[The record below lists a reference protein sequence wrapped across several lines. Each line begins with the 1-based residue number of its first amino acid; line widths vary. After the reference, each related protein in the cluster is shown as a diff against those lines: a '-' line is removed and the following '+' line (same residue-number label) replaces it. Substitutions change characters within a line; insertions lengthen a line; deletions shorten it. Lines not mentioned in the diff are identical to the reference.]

1 VLGTDL
7 RARGIPAKLAPR
19 FIPTEETR
27 PVLRWI
33 RLALALACMLG
44 SGAAA
49 VAQNISAQRVDVA
62 LVLTVDASGSID
74 TPEFQLQKEG
84 IAGAVSDPEV
94 LSTIR
99 SGRNGRIA
107 IAYVE
112 WGAPGGAQ
120 MMVDWMLVE
129 DEASAAA
136 FGSAVLRAPRSVQ
149 SYNAIGDA
157 IDLAV
162 NLFATC
168 PCQPTRR
175 IIDVSGDNPD
185 NRSNRPAPLARNAA
199 VAEGIT
205 INALAIVQDGRLG
218 AAGRPWL
225 VETYEQTV
233 IGGFGAFAIAANTRA
248 DFARALREKMVLEI
262 SGVAPPR
269 RQDLAAETP

>member
-1 VLGTDL
+1 MHG
-7 RARGIPAKLAPR
+7 
-19 FIPTEETR
+19 
-27 PVLRWI
+27 I
-33 RLALALACMLG
+33 RLALALACAIW
-44 SGAAA
+44 SGAAL
-49 VAQNISAQRVDVA
+49 AQDVNRQRVDVA

-74 TPEFQLQKEG
+74 IPEFQLQKEG
-84 IAGAVSDPEV
+84 IASAVANPEV

-120 MMVDWMLVE
+120 VMVDWMLVE

-136 FGSAVLRAPRSVQ
+136 FGNAVLTAPRSIQ

-162 NLFATC
+162 KLFEAC

-185 NRSNRPAPLARNAA
+185 NRSHHPAPLARDMA
-199 VAEGIT
+199 VGAGIT

-225 VETYEQTV
+225 VEAYERTV

-262 SGVAPPR
+262 SGIEPAR
-269 RQDLAAETP
+269 GQDLAAEAD

>member
-1 VLGTDL
+1 MLG
-7 RARGIPAKLAPR
+7 
-19 FIPTEETR
+19 
-27 PVLRWI
+27 V
-33 RLALALACMLG
+33 RLALILACAMW
-44 SGAAA
+44 SSA
-49 VAQNISAQRVDVA
+49 VLAQDVNRQRVDVA

-74 TPEFQLQKEG
+74 PEEFLLQKQG
-84 IAGAVSDPEV
+84 IAGAVADPEV

-120 MMVDWMLVE
+120 MMVDWMTVE
-129 DEASAAA
+129 DEVSAAA
-136 FGSAVLRAPRSVQ
+136 FGGAVLNAPRSVQ

-162 NLFATC
+162 KLLDAC
-168 PCQPTRR
+168 PCRPTRR

-185 NRSNRPAPLARNAA
+185 NRSHLPAPVARDMA
-199 VAEGIT
+199 VAAGIT

-218 AAGRPWL
+218 TEGKPWL
-225 VETYEQTV
+225 VETYERTV
-233 IGGFGAFAIAANTRA
+233 IGGFAAFAIAANTRA

-262 SGVAPPR
+262 SGILPEPR
-269 RQDLAAETP
+269 RDLAEID

>member
-1 VLGTDL
+1 MGRIGLVL
-7 RARGIPAKLAPR
+7 
-19 FIPTEETR
+19 
-27 PVLRWI
+27 
-33 RLALALACMLG
+33 
-44 SGAAA
+44 A
-49 VAQNISAQRVDVA
+49 VAGALWSAGAPAQTGDVPRVDVA

-74 TPEFQLQKEG
+74 HPEFQLQKEG
-84 IAGAVSDPEV
+84 IAGAVADPEV
-94 LSTIR
+94 LSTIQ

-120 MMVDWMLVE
+120 MMVDWMLVG
-129 DEASAAA
+129 DAASAAA
-136 FGSAVLRAPRSVQ
+136 FGNAVLQAPRSIQ

-162 NLFATC
+162 RLFDAC

-185 NRSNRPAPLARNAA
+185 NRSHHPGPLARDAA
-199 VAEGIT
+199 VAKGIT

-218 AAGRPWL
+218 ASGKPWL
-225 VETYEQTV
+225 VETYERTI
-233 IGGFGAFAIAANTRA
+233 IGGFAAFAIAANSRA

-262 SGVAPPR
+262 SGLVPPGR
-269 RQDLAAETP
+269 DLAARPH

>member
-1 VLGTDL
+1 MHG
-7 RARGIPAKLAPR
+7 
-19 FIPTEETR
+19 
-27 PVLRWI
+27 I
-33 RLALALACMLG
+33 RLALALACALW
-44 SGAAA
+44 SGAAL
-49 VAQNISAQRVDVA
+49 AQDAGGQRVDVA

-84 IAGAVSDPEV
+84 IASAVANPEV

-107 IAYVE
+107 IASVE

-136 FGSAVLRAPRSVQ
+136 FGNAVLNAPRSIQ

-162 NLFATC
+162 KLFEVC

-175 IIDVSGDNPD
+175 VIDVSGDNPD
-185 NRSNRPAPLARNAA
+185 NRSHHPAPLARDMA
-199 VAEGIT
+199 VGAGIT
-205 INALAIVQDGRLG
+205 INALAIVQDDRLG
-218 AAGRPWL
+218 TGGRPWL
-225 VETYEQTV
+225 VETYERTV

-262 SGVAPPR
+262 SGIAPETGG
-269 RQDLAAETP
+269 DLAAEID

>member
-1 VLGTDL
+1 M
-7 RARGIPAKLAPR
+7 RG
-19 FIPTEETR
+19 
-27 PVLRWI
+27 I
-33 RLALALACMLG
+33 RLALALACAIW
-44 SGAAA
+44 SGAAL
-49 VAQNISAQRVDVA
+49 AQDVNRQRVDVA

-74 TPEFQLQKEG
+74 APEFQLQKEG
-84 IAGAVSDPEV
+84 IAGAVADPEV

-120 MMVDWMLVE
+120 LMVDWMLVE
-129 DEASAAA
+129 DAASAAA
-136 FGSAVLRAPRSVQ
+136 FGNAVLQAPRSMQ

-162 NLFATC
+162 KLFEVC

-185 NRSNRPAPLARNAA
+185 NRSHHPAPLARDMA
-199 VAEGIT
+199 VGAGIT

-218 AAGRPWL
+218 AEGRPWL
-225 VETYEQTV
+225 VETYERTV

-262 SGVAPPR
+262 SGIAPPQH
-269 RQDLAAETP
+269 QDLAAEIE

>member
-1 VLGTDL
+1 MH
-7 RARGIPAKLAPR
+7 GIC
-19 FIPTEETR
+19 
-27 PVLRWI
+27 
-33 RLALALACMLG
+33 LALALACTIW
-44 SGAAA
+44 SGAAF
-49 VAQNISAQRVDVA
+49 AQDLPRVDVA

-74 TPEFQLQKEG
+74 PDEFLLQKQG
-84 IAGAVSDPEV
+84 IAGAVADPEV

-129 DEASAAA
+129 DEASAEA
-136 FGSAVLRAPRSVQ
+136 FGNAVLTAPRSIQ

-162 NLFATC
+162 KLFDVC
-168 PCQPTRR
+168 PCLPTRR

-185 NRSNRPAPLARNAA
+185 NRSHRPAPLARNEA
-199 VAEGIT
+199 VADGIT

-218 AAGRPWL
+218 AEGRPWL
-225 VETYEQTV
+225 VETYERTV

-248 DFARALREKMVLEI
+248 DFSRALREKMVLEI
-262 SGVAPPR
+262 SAVSPAQGEN
-269 RQDLAAETP
+269 LAARTRRTNRM

>member
-1 VLGTDL
+1 MHG
-7 RARGIPAKLAPR
+7 
-19 FIPTEETR
+19 
-27 PVLRWI
+27 I
-33 RLALALACMLG
+33 RLALALACTIW
-44 SGAAA
+44 SGAAL
-49 VAQNISAQRVDVA
+49 AQDAGRQRVDVA

-74 TPEFQLQKEG
+74 PDEFLLQKQG
-84 IAGAVSDPEV
+84 IAGAVTDPEV

-120 MMVDWMLVE
+120 MMVDWMMVE
-129 DEASAAA
+129 DQASAAA
-136 FGSAVLRAPRSVQ
+136 FGSAVLLAPRSMQ

-162 NLFATC
+162 KLFDVC

-185 NRSNRPAPLARNAA
+185 NRSHHPAPLARDMA
-199 VAEGIT
+199 VAAGIT

-218 AAGRPWL
+218 AEGKPWL
-225 VETYEQTV
+225 VETYEGTV
-233 IGGFGAFAIAANTRA
+233 IGGFAAFAIAANTRA

-262 SGVAPPR
+262 SGLAPEP
-269 RQDLAAETP
+269 RQDLATEID

>member
-1 VLGTDL
+1 MHG
-7 RARGIPAKLAPR
+7 
-19 FIPTEETR
+19 
-27 PVLRWI
+27 I
-33 RLALALACMLG
+33 RLALAVACAIW
-44 SGAAA
+44 SGAAL
-49 VAQNISAQRVDVA
+49 AQDVNRQRVDVA

-84 IAGAVSDPEV
+84 IASAVANPEV

-120 MMVDWMLVE
+120 MMVDWTLVE

-136 FGSAVLRAPRSVQ
+136 FGNAVLTAPRSVQ

-162 NLFATC
+162 KLFEVC

-185 NRSNRPAPLARNAA
+185 NRSHHPAPLARDMA
-199 VAEGIT
+199 VAAGVT

-218 AAGRPWL
+218 AEGKPWL
-225 VETYEQTV
+225 VETYERTV

-262 SGVAPPR
+262 SGIAPPKG
-269 RQDLAAETP
+269 QDLAAGID